1 MGNSP
6 ASIAELISGEPPM
19 KTGETSKPCFWN
31 IFSSTAMKNG
41 SAAPEIGV

>member
-6 ASIAELISGEPPM
+6 ARIAELISGEPPM
-19 KTGETSKPCFWN
+19 NTGRISKPYFWN

-41 SAAPEIGV
+41 SDAPAIGV